1 MTCYVE
7 HKNFIE
13 DCYFCV
19 KNLIKSKTE
28 LLVQLGEEWI
38 KELEDQKKDELYLK
52 RLDKAIDKLVDDL
65 IFITDEWSKLDNQKY
80 KRKKSKKNSNI

>member
-19 KNLIKSKTE
+19 KNLINSKTD
-28 LLVQLGEEWI
+28 LLVNLTEHWA
-38 KELEDQKKDELYLK
+38 KTEDKKDELKYK
-52 RLDKAIDKLVDDL
+52 RQQKILLQLVEEL
-65 IFITDEWSKLDNQKY
+65 MFITDRWYELDIQKY